1 MDSKKNNDF
10 INPTLAQIMGD
21 EDPFSWQESLEKV
34 VFRDVE
40 NRKTSRVLIGQ
51 ELYFIKIHKP
61 AFWQSVFNDLFRG
74 QTSRFGAEAEWRAVR
89 AFQTLGI
96 PTIEPYLY
104 AKRGTSFL
112 NHQSLLISKALE
124 KKVSLEYFST
134 SNPVFKRHL
143 IKKIAEISRKMHLS
157 GINHRDFYLCH
168 FLMDQ
173 NISNGPV
180 LHLIDLHRAQQRE
193 KVPRRWLIKDLG
205 SLLFSSLFK
214 GLTRRDLLRFVREYS
229 DRPLREALKD
239 KNFWADSVARA
250 RGLYLKHHQKIP
262 IKVDRLL
269 QQDLF
274 MSLKALKDS
283 ERNIRL
289 PFSMILFDLNG
300 AQMLFRVKEVLRV
313 LPKKRLVVR
322 GYLREEPVIL
332 KIFFGPFSVRRFSR
346 EIKGLE
352 AIKESGAASPEIL
365 RTGRSES
372 DSGRVIVFRM
382 LKEPLSLKAAIE
394 GAKSPRE
401 KTDLLI
407 SMMKIL
413 VSLHKFGAVQ
423 RDLHPENF
431 LVSDGKIFTI
441 DGQQIRHYDK
451 GPLDISSSL
460 KSLALFFSNIV
471 KVDEPEIIA
480 ALEHYLSLRDYQ
492 FKDSYAAFML
502 RYFRLFRKK
511 NLKKYRNKVFRDCSE
526 ISVGK
531 SFLRFTAIARA
542 HETPSMR
549 HLINNLDLEIYKAI
563 KLKEGN
569 TSTVALVKTETGQF
583 VVKRYNMKTIPHR
596 ISRLFRRTRASRSW
610 ENGHVLKIL
619 NIRTP
624 FPIALIEERLGFL
637 RGKAYLITEYSA
649 GYPAQRL
656 IEKKEFG
663 KEPLWI
669 ANLVQA
675 FFDNQLVHGDLK
687 AQNFL
692 IEDDRACIVDLDS
705 MFEARSTKI
714 HRRHSKK
721 EVARFF
727 SNWEDRPELLSVFFS
742 HLKSMDLL
750 D

>member
-1 MDSKKNNDF
+1 MNSKKNNDF

-21 EDPFSWQESLEKV
+21 EDPFSWQENLEKV
-34 VFRDVE
+34 IFRDVE

-51 ELYFIKIHKP
+51 ERYFIKIHKS
-61 AFWQSVFNDLFRG
+61 ASWQSAFNELVGG
-74 QTSRFGAEAEWRAVR
+74 QTPRFGAEAEWRAVR

-112 NHQSLLISKALE
+112 NHRSLLISKALE
-124 KKVSLEYFST
+124 KKVSLEHFST
-134 SNPVFKRHL
+134 SNPVFKRLL
-143 IKKIAEISRKMHLS
+143 IKKIAEISRKMHLA

-173 NISNGPV
+173 NISKGPV
-180 LHLIDLHRAQQRE
+180 LHLIDLHRAQERE

-214 GLTRRDLLRFVREYS
+214 GLTRRDLLRFVRDYS
-229 DRPLREALKD
+229 DRPLRESLKD
-239 KNFWADSVARA
+239 KNLWAGSLARA

-262 IKVDRLL
+262 IKIDRIL
-269 QQDLF
+269 QQNQF

-283 ERNIRL
+283 ERKIVL
-289 PFSMILFDLNG
+289 PFLMILFDLNE
-300 AQMLFRVKEVLRV
+300 AKMLFRVTEVLRV

-322 GYLREEPVIL
+322 GYLRQEPVIL

-346 EIKGLE
+346 EIRGLE
-352 AIKESGAASPEIL
+352 AIKQSGTASPEIL
-365 RTGRSES
+365 RTGLSES

-394 GAKSPRE
+394 GAKSSRE
-401 KTDLLI
+401 KTNLLI
-407 SMMKIL
+407 SMMEIL
-413 VSLHKFGAVQ
+413 VRLHNFGAVQ

-441 DGQQIRHYDK
+441 DGQQISYHDK
-451 GPLDISSSL
+451 EPLDIPSSL

-480 ALEHYLSLRDYQ
+480 ALKHYLSLRDYQ
-492 FKDSYAAFML
+492 FKGSYAAFIL
-502 RYFRLFRKK
+502 RYFRLFRQK

-542 HETPSMR
+542 HETPSMLQ
-549 HLINNLDLEIYKAI
+549 LINNLDFEIHKGI

-569 TSTVALVKTETGQF
+569 TNTVALVKTQAGQF
-583 VVKRYNMKTIPHR
+583 VVKRYNMKTISHR

-610 ENGHVLKIL
+610 ENGHVLKLL

-624 FPIALIEERLGFL
+624 SPIALIEERLGFL
-637 RGKAYLITEYSA
+637 RGKAYLITEYSS

-656 IEKKEFG
+656 IEKKDFG

-669 ANLVQA
+669 VNLLQA
-675 FFDNQLVHGDLK
+675 FSDNQLVHGDLK

-692 IEDDRACIVDLDS
+692 IEDDGACIVDLDS
-705 MFEARSTKI
+705 MFEARSTKV
-714 HRRHSKK
+714 HRTYRKK
-721 EVARFF
+721 EVARFS
-727 SNWEDRPELLSVFFS
+727 SNWENCPELLSIFFS

>member
-1 MDSKKNNDF
+1 MNSEKNNDF

-21 EDPFSWQESLEKV
+21 EDPFSWQENLERV
-34 VFRDVE
+34 IFRDVE
-40 NRKTSRVLIGQ
+40 NRETSRVLIGQ
-51 ELYFIKIHKP
+51 ERYFVKIHKS
-61 AFWQSVFNDLFRG
+61 ASWQSAFNELVGG
-74 QTSRFGAEAEWRAVR
+74 QTPRFGAEAEWRVVR
-89 AFQTLGI
+89 AFQKLDI

-112 NHQSLLISKALE
+112 NHRSLLISKALE
-124 KKVSLEYFST
+124 KKVSLEHFST
-134 SNPVFKRHL
+134 SNPVFKRLL
-143 IKKIAEISRKMHLS
+143 IKKIAEISRKMHVA

-173 NISNGPV
+173 DISKGPV
-180 LHLIDLHRAQQRE
+180 LHLIDLHRAQERE

-205 SLLFSSLFK
+205 SLLFSSLLK
-214 GLTRRDLLRFVREYS
+214 GLTRRDLLRFVRYYS

-239 KNFWADSVARA
+239 KNFWAGSLARA

-262 IKVDRLL
+262 IKIDRLL
-269 QQDLF
+269 QQNLF
-274 MSLKALKDS
+274 MSLKALRDS
-283 ERNIRL
+283 ERKIVL
-289 PFSMILFDLNG
+289 PFSLILFDLNETK
-300 AQMLFRVKEVLRV
+300 MLFRVTEVLRV
-313 LPKKRLVVR
+313 LPKKRIVVR
-322 GYLREEPVIL
+322 GYLRREPVIL
-332 KIFFGPFSVRRFSR
+332 KIFLGPFSVRRFNR

-352 AIKESGAASPEIL
+352 AIKQSGTASPEIL

-372 DSGRVIVFRM
+372 DFGRVIVFRM

-394 GAKSPRE
+394 GAKSSRE
-401 KTDLLI
+401 KTNLII
-407 SMMKIL
+407 SMMEIL
-413 VSLHKFGAVQ
+413 VRLHNFSAVQ

-441 DGQQIRHYDK
+441 DGQQIRYYGK

-460 KSLALFFSNIV
+460 KSLALFFSNII
-471 KVDEPEIIA
+471 KVDESEIIA
-480 ALEHYLSLRDYQ
+480 AIKHYLSLRDFQ
-492 FKDSYAAFML
+492 FKGSYVPIIL
-502 RYFRLFRKK
+502 RYFRLYRQK

-526 ISVGK
+526 ISVRK

-542 HETPSMR
+542 NETPSMLQ
-549 HLINNLDLEIYKAI
+549 LINSLDFEIDKGI

-569 TSTVALVKTETGQF
+569 TNTVALVKTDTGQF
-583 VVKRYNMKTIPHR
+583 VVKRYNMKTISHR

-610 ENGHVLKIL
+610 ENGHILKSL

-624 FPIALIEERLGFL
+624 SPIALIEERFGFL
-637 RGKAYLITEYSA
+637 RGKAYLITKYSP
-649 GYPAQRL
+649 GFPAQRL
-656 IEKKEFG
+656 IKKKEFG

-669 ANLVQA
+669 ANLLQTI
-675 FFDNQLVHGDLK
+675 FDNQLVHGDLK

-692 IEDDRACIVDLDS
+692 IEDDGACIVDLDS

-714 HRRHSKK
+714 HRTHRKK

-727 SNWEDRPELLSVFFS
+727 SNWKNCPELSSIFFS

-750 D
+750 E